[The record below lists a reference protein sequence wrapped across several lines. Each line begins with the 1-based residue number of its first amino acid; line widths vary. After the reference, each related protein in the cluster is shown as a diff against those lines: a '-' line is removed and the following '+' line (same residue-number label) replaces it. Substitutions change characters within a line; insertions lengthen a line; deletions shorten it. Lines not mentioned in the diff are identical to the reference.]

1 MAGVFLAVRGCGV
14 GFEAKSVAGVV
25 VWDGFVGRASK
36 QKGLNA
42 GCDCCCERVFAFF
55 FCLLVFVCV
64 LFLFCGSTVI
74 ALRARFVCLRRKKK
88 CRYCLRRCSYAFRC
102 PRVHWHIVVWRKKK
116 VFLFRFRYCFTVSD
130 RLDKGGKSRYS
141 M

>member
-55 FCLLVFVCV
+55 FVFWCLSVF
-64 LFLFCGSTVI
+64 FFCFAGQ
-74 ALRARFVCLRRKKK
+74 R
-88 CRYCLRRCSYAFRC
+88 
-102 PRVHWHIVVWRKKK
+102 
-116 VFLFRFRYCFTVSD
+116 
-130 RLDKGGKSRYS
+130 
-141 M
+141 